1 MTSTNTTSPE
11 SLVKAGKSLAAPI
24 TAVAISIGLAI
35 LLAPVKFGPL
45 FYVHNEPQVV
55 VNPGALTGA
64 AICFLVFPAF
74 AWLMVRVGSDPA
86 RS

>member
-1 MTSTNTTSPE
+1 MTSTSATPSE

-24 TAVAISIGLAI
+24 TAVAVSVVLAA

-45 FYVHNEPQVV
+45 FYVHNEPQIV

-74 AWLMVRVGSDPA
+74 SWLMVRIGSNPA